1 MTRKEARSAIA
12 LGFVAIGLV
21 APSSASAET
30 AQIGQT
36 APGGSAGACIGCTG
50 LQPVTDP
57 ASPSYMVP
65 SGTWTLTAWKI
76 RGGATAAG
84 NARLRVF
91 RPTGV
96 TDRYE
101 LIAETADEPVPAA
114 VESTFAANIPVQGG
128 DVLGMRTGPIVG
140 DIASTY
146 PGNLGD
152 VNWQVLGD
160 PALNQ
165 TVGTGGDFSAANN
178 PGFRTNI
185 AATLFRADPVV
196 PPPDPKG
203 KTKKKCK
210 KPKKRA
216 SVAKK
221 KCKKKK
227 RRP

>member
-12 LGFVAIGLV
+12 LGLVSIGLL
-21 APSSASAET
+21 APATASAET
-30 AQIGQT
+30 VQIGQT

-57 ASPSYMVP
+57 ASPQYTVP

-84 NARLRVF
+84 NARLRIF

-101 LIAETADEPVPAA
+101 LVAETADEPVPAA
-114 VESTFAANIPVQGG
+114 VESTFAASIPVQAG
-128 DVLGMRTGPIVG
+128 DVIGMRTGPIVG
-140 DIASTY
+140 DIASNY

-160 PALNQ
+160 PVLHE
-165 TVGTGGDFSAANN
+165 TVGTGGDYSAANN
-178 PGFRTNI
+178 PAFRTNI
-185 AATLFRADPVV
+185 AATLFRADPIG
-196 PPPDPKG
+196 PLPDPKG
-203 KTKKKCK
+203 KKKKCK
-210 KPKKRA
+210 KPKKKSA
-216 SVAKK
+216 GAAKKK

-227 RRP
+227 K